1 MLSRASAIIQGKGEK
16 MNAIVVKKA
25 LKENNVFQW
34 ELAKKL
40 DISEYTLLRR
50 FRKELSEAEISNYL
64 KAISEITKERK

>member
-1 MLSRASAIIQGKGEK
+1 
-16 MNAIVVKKA
+16 MNAIVIKKA

-50 FRKELSEAEISNYL
+50 FRKELSEAEIDNYL
-64 KAISEITKERK
+64 KAISEITKERN